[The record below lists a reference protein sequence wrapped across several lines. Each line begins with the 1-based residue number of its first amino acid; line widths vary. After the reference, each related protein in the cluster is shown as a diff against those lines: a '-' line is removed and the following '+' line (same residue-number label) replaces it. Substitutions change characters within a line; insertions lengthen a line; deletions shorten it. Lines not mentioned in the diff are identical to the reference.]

1 MALHRRI
8 LFRVAPVL
16 SIISVDLRLAG
27 DTSLGQYQD
36 HLPVVVDLR
45 KARRHDMSDD
55 LDGRQKAQTQL
66 FKGQFSKEA
75 RLQARLIL
83 GEDWTRCWPSLKTTS
98 SNSFLRVRDLEK
110 SIRFYQDVLG
120 FKHEGKLDRFEIIR
134 VHDGFTIDLIRIR
147 SQGSGP
153 LRILYGQKDIQRD
166 PCPLEEIEYF
176 VWQRAT

>member
-1 MALHRRI
+1 MALYRRI

-83 GEDWTRCWPSLKTTS
+83 GEDWM
-98 SNSFLRVRDLEK
+98 E
-110 SIRFYQDVLG
+110 Q
-120 FKHEGKLDRFEIIR
+120 
-134 VHDGFTIDLIRIR
+134 
-147 SQGSGP
+147 
-153 LRILYGQKDIQRD
+153 
-166 PCPLEEIEYF
+166 
-176 VWQRAT
+176 